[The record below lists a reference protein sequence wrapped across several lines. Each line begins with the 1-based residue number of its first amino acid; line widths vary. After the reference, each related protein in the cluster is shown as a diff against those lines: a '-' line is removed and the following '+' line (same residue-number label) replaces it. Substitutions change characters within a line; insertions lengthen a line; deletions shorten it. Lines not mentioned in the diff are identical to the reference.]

1 MENLAI
7 YLGWQNVIDATITE
21 ERRTFVPERSAIQ
34 HFYGL
39 KAVIIAAGTAKSGL
53 FTHPT
58 AAELTIK

>member
-1 MENLAI
+1 
-7 YLGWQNVIDATITE
+7 VIDATITE

-58 AAELTIK
+58 AAELTIKR